1 MTHKTRAI
9 VLRSIKY
16 GETSL
21 VVTAFTAAFG
31 IQTYLV
37 NGIRTS
43 NKSSAKANLLQP
55 AAILDLVAYH
65 HPQKNMQR
73 IKEFNWAVL
82 YQQVL
87 SQVVKNCVALYMVE
101 LLYKSI
107 KQPEQQQDLFDFCE
121 DVLLTLDESS
131 ATVTANL
138 PLFFALQLP
147 QFLGFKIQDDY
158 NEMQPILDLQEGCFC
173 NELPTHQH
181 CISGDDAALVATL
194 LKVQHPAE
202 LQQLQLHQQVRRRL
216 LQQLQTYYALHIS
229 DFGILKTLTV
239 MQEVL

>member
-31 IQTYLV
+31 LQTYLV
-37 NGIRTS
+37 NGVRSSKKGS
-43 NKSSAKANLLQP
+43 NKANLLQP
-55 AAILDLVAYH
+55 AALLDLVAYH

-87 SQVVKNCVALYMVE
+87 SQVIKNSVALYVVE
-101 LLYKSI
+101 LLYKTI
-107 KQPEQQQDLFDFCE
+107 KQPEQQEDLFDFCE
-121 DVLLTLDESS
+121 DILLTLDE
-131 ATVTANL
+131 APPVVAANL

-147 QFLGFKIQDDY
+147 QFLGFKIHDDY
-158 NEMQPILDLQEGCFC
+158 SPQQPVLDLQEGCFC
-173 NELPTHQH
+173 ADMPAHPYGIAGE
-181 CISGDDAALVATL
+181 DAMLIAHL
-194 LKVQHPAE
+194 LKVQQPAE
-202 LQQLQLHQQVRRRL
+202 LQQLHLHHEVRRRL
-216 LQQLQTYYALHIS
+216 LSQLQTYYALHIS
-229 DFGILKTLTV
+229 DFGALKTL
-239 MQEVL
+239 QVLQDVL